1 MGIKLACLSYTRHT
15 VIFLINKE
23 PIMTTNPTSSHQ
35 DAPTTNDIQEKHEI
49 DRRSFLKCAA
59 YGGGG
64 VLWAL
69 IGGVP
74 RAFAMNGAADL
85 PADARVHFVQ
95 ISDSHIGFNKQ
106 ANPEP
111 VKTLQAAIDN
121 VNALTKKP
129 SLILHTGDITHLSK
143 PEEFDTAAQI
153 LKGLPAPVHY
163 VPGEHDTLDEGGG
176 KLYLERY
183 GKNTQGSGWYSFD
196 DHGVHFIGLIN
207 VLNFQQGSLASL
219 GDDQLKW
226 LGNDLRAVKTSTPIV
241 VFTHIPLW
249 TIYEP
254 WGWGTADGHLALAM
268 LKKYGSVTVLNGH
281 IHQVIQK
288 VEGNITFHTARST
301 AYPQPAPGTAPSPG
315 PMLVAAD
322 QLRNYL
328 GITEVNSVN
337 GKGSLAL
344 INSTL
349 M

>member
-1 MGIKLACLSYTRHT
+1 MMKHKNVQETQ
-15 VIFLINKE
+15 E
-23 PIMTTNPTSSHQ
+23 HQ
-35 DAPTTNDIQEKHEI
+35 QEQPGI

-69 IGGVP
+69 VGGVP
-74 RAFAMNGAADL
+74 RAFAMDGVDDL
-85 PADARVHFVQ
+85 KKVEALQSSFHFVQ
-95 ISDSHIGFNKQ
+95 ISDSHIGFHKPP
-106 ANPEP
+106 NPEP
-111 VKTLQAAIDN
+111 INTLQIAIDR
-121 VNALTKKP
+121 VNALPKKP
-129 SLILHTGDITHLSK
+129 ALILHTGDITHLSK
-143 PEEFDTAAQI
+143 PEEFDTADQ
-153 LKGLPAPVHY
+153 LFKGLPAPVHY

-183 GKNTQGSGWYSFD
+183 GKGTQGNGWYSFD

-219 GDDQLKW
+219 GDVQLKW
-226 LGNDLRAVKTSTPIV
+226 LADDLRAVKTSTPIV

-254 WGWGTADGHLALAM
+254 WGWGTADGDQALAL

-301 AYPQPAPGTAPSPG
+301 AYPQPGPGAAPSPG
-315 PMLVAAD
+315 PMQVPAD
-322 QLRNYL
+322 QLRSYL
-328 GITEVNSVN
+328 GITEVKSVD
-337 GKGSLAL
+337 GEGSLAL

-349 M
+349 SRH